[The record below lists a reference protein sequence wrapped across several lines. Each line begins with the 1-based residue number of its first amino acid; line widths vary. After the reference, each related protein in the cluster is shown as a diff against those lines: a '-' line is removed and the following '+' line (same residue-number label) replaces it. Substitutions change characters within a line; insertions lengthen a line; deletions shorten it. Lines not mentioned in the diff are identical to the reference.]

1 MRHTLAQ
8 LPRPDQAFGSANGTS
23 APCAGPPSEV
33 SIRGMTAVDSTRR
46 AATSAADAPPF
57 SRALRIAAGLCLIAA
72 GLLNGL
78 PQFVV
83 EFFTQ
88 GQETFGDQ
96 IAWGREHPVLHG
108 AEQAA
113 LVVSSLVMP
122 LGLLAVAHLSRF
134 RAPVL
139 TAVATPLVLWG
150 MWGFGNVLAMG
161 YVAGTVAPSVLTVD
175 QAVTLNDALS
185 SHPGTIATA
194 LVPHLIGSFLGL
206 ILLSVAVWRSR
217 SFPRPTAVLL
227 VAFLVW
233 DFGFPPLG
241 PIDPHLLLVVAWVWM
256 GVHLLRLPDAEWR
269 GATRPAA

>member
-1 MRHTLAQ
+1 
-8 LPRPDQAFGSANGTS
+8 
-23 APCAGPPSEV
+23 
-33 SIRGMTAVDSTRR
+33 MTTT
-46 AATSAADAPPF
+46 ATSTGPTPVATVPPL

-78 PQFVV
+78 PQFLV
-83 EFFTQ
+83 EFVSQDQKSFS
-88 GQETFGDQ
+88 DQ
-96 IAWGREHPVLHG
+96 IAWSQENALLHG
-108 AEQAA
+108 AEQTA
-113 LVVSSLVMP
+113 LVVSSLFMP

-139 TAVATPLVLWG
+139 TAIATPLVLWG

-161 YVAGTVAPSVLTVD
+161 YVAGTVAPSVLTVE
-175 QAVTLNDALS
+175 QAVTLNDGLS

-206 ILLSVAVWRSR
+206 VLLSVAVWRSR

-233 DFGFPPLG
+233 DFGLPPLG
-241 PIDPHLLLVVAWVWM
+241 PIDPHVLLVVAWVWM
-256 GVHLLRLPDAEWR
+256 GVHLLRMPDAVWR
-269 GATRPAA
+269 GAAPAAA

>member
-1 MRHTLAQ
+1 
-8 LPRPDQAFGSANGTS
+8 
-23 APCAGPPSEV
+23 
-33 SIRGMTAVDSTRR
+33 
-46 AATSAADAPPF
+46 
-57 SRALRIAAGLCLIAA
+57 
-72 GLLNGL
+72 
-78 PQFVV
+78 
-83 EFFTQ
+83 
-88 GQETFGDQ
+88 
-96 IAWGREHPVLHG
+96 
-108 AEQAA
+108 
-113 LVVSSLVMP
+113 MP

-161 YVAGTVAPSVLTVD
+161 YVAGTVAPTVLTVD
-175 QAVTLNDALS
+175 QAGTLNDALS

-206 ILLSVAVWRSR
+206 VLLSVAVWRSR

-233 DFGFPPLG
+233 DFGLPPLG

-256 GVHLLRLPDAEWR
+256 GIHLLRLPDSAWR
-269 GATRPAA
+269 GATRTAG